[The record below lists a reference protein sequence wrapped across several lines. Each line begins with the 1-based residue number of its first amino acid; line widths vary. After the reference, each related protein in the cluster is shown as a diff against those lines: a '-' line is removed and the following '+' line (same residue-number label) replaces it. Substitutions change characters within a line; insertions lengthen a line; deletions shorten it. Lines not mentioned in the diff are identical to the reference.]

1 MSRKIIGVTVGTP
14 IKPSKIAE
22 EILPHITK
30 EDEGK
35 VIGVKDGKYTLIE
48 GGTPVATYTG
58 EVEVE

>member
-14 IKPSKIAE
+14 IKPSRIAE
-22 EILPHITK
+22 EILPKIT
-30 EDEGK
+30 ESDEGK

-48 GGTPVATYTG
+48 GGASVTTYSG